1 MLSLHTADLLQVTT
15 ELFPL
20 LIKAPGEGL
29 PVITK
34 RAKQAPLKR
43 SIISKYQEHV

>member
-1 MLSLHTADLLQVTT
+1 MLSVHTVALLLVTT
-15 ELFPL
+15 ELFLL

-34 RAKQAPLKR
+34 RAKQAPLKH